1 VTARVWSVKVNNN
14 ALTDVDLV
22 SVNLNI
28 GQKYILEPLGSS
40 SMTFTG
46 RYPAGFASPNPDLVI
61 GAVVALYEDSTKNVW
76 AGRITDVSLELGV
89 PFASGTGPA
98 DFVTVSAEG
107 VLGTAGRTDVTTTSA
122 MTIVGSNVSGPAYLQ
137 DAWRDAGVN
146 LQNPFNL
153 NGPTIDV
160 SDREWNGLELIQAL
174 RNTYYFYIRER
185 FEFGPPDGN
194 RGDIHYASTYLDFAS
209 NTVNL
214 SDTANNSTN
223 QVFDQIMLDSLSDTY
238 YTAAEFTQNTTSAVG
253 RFEVGSPPYVLYS
266 GESIARS
273 TLDNQEL
280 AEVLAN
286 VYSTAAFDIMSIS
299 CLSEAQAS
307 WNLWLG
313 NADPYNVI
321 GRRSNVT
328 FRGTTTNVIV
338 IGLTI
343 TATPESSRFTFHCAP
358 TRFFQFLTLDDATLG
373 KLDENRLG
381 LFTTF

>member
-14 ALTDVDLV
+14 ALTDVELV
-22 SVNLNI
+22 SVNLDI

-122 MTIVGSNVSGPAYLQ
+122 MELVGSPVNGTYLQ

-146 LQNPFNL
+146 LQNPFDL
-153 NGPTIDV
+153 TGPPVSV
-160 SDREWNGLELIQAL
+160 SDREWNGLDLIQAL
-174 RNTYYFYIRER
+174 RNTHFFFVRER
-185 FEFGPPDGN
+185 FTFDEAN
-194 RGDIHYASTYLDFAS
+194 RGDIKYVQNYKDFVA
-209 NTVNL
+209 NTVNF

-223 QVFDQIMLDSLSDTY
+223 QVFDQIMVDSLSETY
-238 YTAAEFTQNTTSAVG
+238 YTAAEFTRSVNSAVG
-253 RFEVGSPPYVLYS
+253 RFEVGNPPYVLYT
-266 GESIARS
+266 GESIAR
-273 TLDNQEL
+273 TDQQNQEV
-280 AEVLAN
+280 AERLAN
-286 VYSTAAFDIMSIS
+286 VYSTASFDIMSIS

-313 NADPYNVI
+313 NSDPWVVI
-321 GRRSNVT
+321 GKRSTVT
-328 FRGTTTNVIV
+328 FRGTTTDVAI

-358 TRFFQFLTLDDATLG
+358 IRFFQFLTLDDATLG
-373 KLDENRLG
+373 KLDENRLY
-381 LFTTF
+381 